1 MEENLTEI
9 NRVIVLGEEGIGK
22 SFLFNKLAQNEKL
35 FQENKPE
42 NYKEINSEKDFLSK
56 QVVIENTNFEFYDT
70 IGISP
75 SFPISNIKEKVI
87 NFKEEILGKGFKAIL
102 ILFSVYKVPI
112 NFDSFELIMNTFSFK
127 NNKNVFIVFTQ
138 GDYFNSLEKKE
149 EEYTILKEE
158 MKNLIRKKH
167 YPININNVLYLD
179 NDNIDSI
186 RKKIVLMANNVN
198 IDLSYIKFKEEEDE
212 ENYLLNRLFLT
223 QGEIE
228 GDETDIKE
236 NPILTWLKNIVN
248 KCQFFNSPNMLL

>member
-9 NRVIVLGEEGIGK
+9 NRVIVLGEE
-22 SFLFNKLAQNEKL
+22 
-35 FQENKPE
+35 E

-56 QVVIENTNFEFYDT
+56 QVVIENTNFELYDT

-236 NPILTWLKNIVN
+236 NPILTKLKNIVN